1 MADFV
6 FKLSPNI
13 VLGSYA
19 SSRVGQFAKEWGT
32 RFMLLVDPVLT
43 EFGITEKITSALQE
57 RSIDFFVYDEI
68 PPAPD
73 ANIVQQVFTL
83 GREAH
88 IHGIISVGGTKI
100 NNIARSAAALF
111 HELHDV
117 YDYIEGTAPTTG
129 ALPVISVP
137 TTLCDPFIFSD
148 KTPIIDGRSRQVK
161 MLKIQ
166 PGLCRL
172 AIFDPTLTV
181 SFTEIQRTSMILHAL
196 CIAVEAYT
204 SQRAN
209 FFSDS
214 LIEKALELLSTVIN
228 DTETET
234 STSSQELL
242 SLQASSM
249 ISLAAASSSIGVGS
263 GISLSINARQKI
275 SRSLTSA
282 ILLPHIVEEVS
293 KYKTDKIAKIARL
306 LNIVPPEGASNEDA
320 IAILSETIRNKIAV
334 TNLPARLKDL
344 SISMEQLALVAEN
357 TEQLAGMYAFS
368 RSMSSDDVFAI
379 MKNAY

>member
-13 VLGSYA
+13 VLGAYS
-19 SSRVGQFAKEWGT
+19 SSRLGQFAKEYGT
-32 RFMLLVDPVLT
+32 RFMLLIDPVLT

-73 ANIVQQVFTL
+73 AVTIQQVCNL
-83 GREAH
+83 GKEAH

-100 NNIARSAAALF
+100 SNVARSVAALF
-111 HELHDV
+111 HELHDI
-117 YDYIEGTAPTTG
+117 YDFLEGTSPTTG
-129 ALPVISVP
+129 ALPVICVP
-137 TTLCDPFIFSD
+137 TTLCDPFIFAD
-148 KTPIIDGRSRQVK
+148 RTPIIDGRTRQVK
-161 MLKIQ
+161 MLKLQ

-172 AIFDPTLTV
+172 AVFDPTLTV
-181 SFTEIQRTSMILHAL
+181 SFTESQRTSMLLHL
-196 CIAVEAYT
+196 LTIAVEAYT

-214 LIEKALELLSTVIN
+214 LVEKALDLLSTVLN
-228 DTETET
+228 DSQGETP
-234 STSSQELL
+234 TSSREVL
-242 SLQASSM
+242 SLQAASM

-263 GISLSINARQKI
+263 GISLSINARHRI
-275 SRSLTSA
+275 SRSLSSS
-282 ILLPHIVEEVS
+282 ILLPYIVEEVS
-293 KYKTDKIAKIARL
+293 KYKTERIAKVSRYLKLAS
-306 LNIVPPEGASNEDA
+306 PDSSNEDA
-320 IAILSETIRNKIAV
+320 ITVLSETIRNKIAM

-344 SISMEQLALVAEN
+344 SISMEQLSLVAEN

-368 RSMSSDDVFAI
+368 RSMSADDVFELIKSAF
-379 MKNAY
+379 

>member
-1 MADFV
+1 MSDFV

-19 SSRVGQFAKEWGT
+19 SSRLGQFAKEWGT
-32 RFMLLVDPVLT
+32 RFMLLIDPVLT

-73 ANIVQQVFTL
+73 ANVVQQVFTL

-88 IHGIISVGGTKI
+88 VHGIIAVGGTKI
-100 NNIARSAAALF
+100 SNVARSAAALF
-111 HELHDV
+111 HELHDI
-117 YDYIEGTAPTTG
+117 YDFIEGMAPTSG
-129 ALPVISVP
+129 ALPVICVP
-137 TTLCDPFIFSD
+137 TTLCDPFIFAD

-161 MLKIQ
+161 MLKMQ
-166 PGLCRL
+166 AGLCRL
-172 AIFDPTLTV
+172 AVFDPTLTV
-181 SFTEIQRTSMILHAL
+181 SFTESQRMSMILHSL
-196 CIAVEAYT
+196 CIAIEAYT

-214 LIEKALELLSTVIN
+214 LIEKALDLLGSVLN
-228 DTETET
+228 ENQNEA
-234 STSSQELL
+234 SMSSREVLA
-242 SLQASSM
+242 LQASSM

-263 GISLSINARQKI
+263 GISLTINARQKI

-293 KYKTDKIAKIARL
+293 KYKTDKVAKIARL
-306 LNIVPPEGASNEDA
+306 LNSMSPEVSDEEA
-320 IAILSETIRNKIAV
+320 IASLSEAIRNKIAV

-357 TEQLAGMYAFS
+357 TEQLSGMYSFS
-368 RSMSSDDVFAI
+368 RSMCADDVFEI
-379 MKNAY
+379 IKNAF

>member
-13 VLGSYA
+13 VLGSYS
-19 SSRVGQFAKEWGT
+19 SSRLGQFAKEWGT
-32 RFMLLVDPVLT
+32 RFMLLIDPVLT
-43 EFGITEKITSALQE
+43 EFGITEKITSALHE

-73 ANIVQQVFTL
+73 AGVIQQVFQL
-83 GREAH
+83 GKEAH

-100 NNIARSAAALF
+100 NNVARSAAALF
-111 HELHDV
+111 HELHDI
-117 YDYIEGTAPTTG
+117 YDYVEGMIPTTG
-129 ALPVISVP
+129 ALPVICVP
-137 TTLCDPFIFSD
+137 TTLCDPFIFAD
-148 KTPIIDGRSRQVK
+148 RTPIIDGRSRQVK
-161 MLKIQ
+161 MLKMQ
-166 PGLCRL
+166 SGLCRL
-172 AIFDPTLTV
+172 AVFDPTLTV
-181 SFTEIQRTSMILHAL
+181 SFTESQRTSMLLHML
-196 CIAVEAYT
+196 CIAVESYT

-214 LIEKALELLSTVIN
+214 LIEKALELLSTVITSEQN
-228 DTETET
+228 ETP
-234 STSSQELL
+234 TSSREVL

-249 ISLAAASSSIGVGS
+249 ISLAAASSSIGIGS

-282 ILLPHIVEEVS
+282 ILLPYMIEEVS
-293 KYKTDKIAKIARL
+293 RYKTDRVAKIARYL
-306 LNIVPPEGASNEDA
+306 KVTPSGSSNEEA
-320 IAILSETIRNKIAV
+320 IAALSETIRSKIAM

-344 SISMEQLALVAEN
+344 SMSMEQLALVAEN

-368 RSMSSDDVFAI
+368 RSMSSDDIFEI
-379 MKNAY
+379 IKNAF

>member
-13 VLGSYA
+13 VLGSYS
-19 SSRVGQFAKEWGT
+19 SSRLGQFAKEWGT
-32 RFMLLVDPVLT
+32 RFMLLIDPVLT

-73 ANIVQQVFTL
+73 AGIIQQVFTL

-88 IHGIISVGGTKI
+88 IHGIIAVGGTKI
-100 NNIARSAAALF
+100 SNVARSAAALF
-111 HELHDV
+111 HELHDI
-117 YDYIEGTAPTTG
+117 YDFVEGQSPTTG
-129 ALPVISVP
+129 ALPVICVP
-137 TTLCDPFIFSD
+137 TTLCDPFIFAD

-161 MLKIQ
+161 MLKMQ
-166 PGLCRL
+166 SGLCRL
-172 AIFDPTLTV
+172 AVFDPTLTV
-181 SFTEIQRTSMILHAL
+181 SFTESQRNSMLLHAL

-204 SQRAN
+204 SQRSN

-214 LIEKALELLSTVIN
+214 LIEKALELLSSVIN
-228 DTETET
+228 ENNTETPT
-234 STSSQELL
+234 STREVL
-242 SLQASSM
+242 SLQAASM

-293 KYKTDKIAKIARL
+293 KYKTDRVAKIARL
-306 LNIVPPEGASNEDA
+306 LKTVGADASNEDA
-320 IAILSETIRNKIAV
+320 IAALSETIRSTIAV

-344 SISMEQLALVAEN
+344 SMSMEQLALIAEN
-357 TEQLAGMYAFS
+357 TEQLSGAYSFS
-368 RSMSSDDVFAI
+368 RSMSSDDIFGI
-379 MKNAY
+379 IKNAF

>member
-1 MADFV
+1 MSDFV

-19 SSRVGQFAKEWGT
+19 SSRLGQFAKEWGT
-32 RFMLLVDPVLT
+32 RFMLLIDPVLT

-73 ANIVQQVFTL
+73 ANVIQQVFTL

-88 IHGIISVGGTKI
+88 VHGIIAVGGTKI
-100 NNIARSAAALF
+100 SNIARSAAALF
-111 HELHDV
+111 HELHDI
-117 YDYIEGTAPTTG
+117 YDFVEGMAPTSG
-129 ALPVISVP
+129 ALPVICVP
-137 TTLCDPFIFSD
+137 TTLCDPFIFAD

-161 MLKIQ
+161 MLKMQ
-166 PGLCRL
+166 AGLCRL
-172 AIFDPTLTV
+172 AVFDPTLTV
-181 SFTEIQRTSMILHAL
+181 SFTESQRMSMILHTL
-196 CIAVEAYT
+196 CIAIEAYT

-214 LIEKALELLSTVIN
+214 LIEKALALLGSVLN
-228 DTETET
+228 ENQNEA
-234 STSSQELL
+234 SMSSREVL
-242 SLQASSM
+242 SLQAASM

-263 GISLSINARQKI
+263 GISLTINARQKI

-306 LNIVPPEGASNEDA
+306 LNNINQDVSDEEA
-320 IAILSETIRNKIAV
+320 ISGLSEVIRNKIAV
-334 TNLPARLKDL
+334 TNLPARLKDI

-357 TEQLAGMYAFS
+357 TEQLSGMYSFS
-368 RSMSSDDVFAI
+368 RSMSADDVFEIIKSAF
-379 MKNAY
+379 